1 MNAIC
6 FGDSNTH
13 GYDFRVYFSGRY
25 DTDCR
30 WVNIL
35 AAETRWVISNMRQ
48 NSHDSHEIL
57 SITPASLPIRV

>member
-35 AAETRWVISNMRQ
+35 AAETRWTISNMRQ
-48 NSHDSHEIL
+48 NSHEIP
-57 SITPASLPIRV
+57 SIAPASLPIRV